1 MINAYQTST
10 GRVIADALPKEGE
23 TIQLKH
29 WGACKVVRLF
39 HTDRDNF
46 ITLECDTCNGLVGDC
61 LPFPSMGKRVSWSE
75 AFEVKE

>member
-46 ITLECDTCNGLVGDC
+46 ITLECDTCNGLVG
-61 LPFPSMGKRVSWSE
+61 KRVSWSE
-75 AFEVKE
+75 AFEVKEQAK